1 MSAPGDWSLRV
12 ALDTTILTVA
22 EGAEGHARR
31 LAATELLL
39 KLPRDS
45 TIVPAQALGELAL
58 VLVRNLGRSPESA
71 RDAVVGWHNTFPV
84 IGTSP
89 EILLAAADLFA
100 TRPVSLWEAVIL
112 SAAIAA
118 NCRLLLSLNFT
129 DGFNLNGLTVVDP
142 FAEPR
147 HELIELLLNASDR

>member
-1 MSAPGDWSLRV
+1 MNPPAEWSLRV

-31 LAATELLL
+31 VAATDLLL
-39 KLPRDS
+39 KLPRHS

-71 RDAVVGWHNTFPV
+71 RDAVVSWHNAFPV
-84 IGTSP
+84 VGTSP

-100 TRPVSLWEAVIL
+100 TGSVNLWEAVIL

-118 NCRLLLSLNFT
+118 NCRLLLSLNFA
-129 DGFNLNGLTVVDP
+129 DGFSVNGLIVANP

-147 HELIELLLNASDR
+147 HELIDLLLKASDH